1 MQKPKSRKFHMKLKK
16 IEKKNNVIIIIIENG
31 KNKKKIKMRNPNPFG
46 GDGN

>member
-16 IEKKNNVIIIIIENG
+16 IEKKNVIIIIIENG
-31 KNKKKIKMRNPNPFG
+31 KNKKTKMRNPNPFG